1 MAGVRPAPPHP
12 SSSGIDEIQN
22 EEGTHPVVGETLP
35 ELGHEQH
42 QKSAGLD
49 YRGTSAS
56 TNDCNRAR
64 AAGTPSTRK
73 RAWVAPG
80 PTLIVM
86 AGGGRATNRSSSVR
100 SSPFARMVVVAWRS
114 GESGGMIRPL

>member
-1 MAGVRPAPPHP
+1 MAGVGPGPPHP

-22 EEGTHPVVGETLP
+22 EEGAHPVVGETLP

-80 PTLIVM
+80 PTLMVT
-86 AGGGRATNRSSSVR
+86 AGGGRATNKSSSVR
-100 SSPFARMVVVAWRS
+100 SSPVARGGVGALRVGGRG
-114 GESGGMIRPL
+114 GEMART